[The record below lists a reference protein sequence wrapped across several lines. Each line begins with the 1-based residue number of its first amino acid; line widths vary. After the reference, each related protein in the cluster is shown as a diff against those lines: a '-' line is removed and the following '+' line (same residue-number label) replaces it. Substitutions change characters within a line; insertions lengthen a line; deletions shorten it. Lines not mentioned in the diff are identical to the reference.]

1 MVVVGGGGLRYEIVF
16 LCQIVNALDAGTDQG
31 PGVVGLFS
39 RVRTQC
45 YYAVL
50 FLLRALFFFWSAN
63 GLVIIRLISRVVD
76 IWHTCRQ

>member
-1 MVVVGGGGLRYEIVF
+1 MVVGGGGLRYEIVF

-50 FLLRALFFFWSAN
+50 FLLRALFF
-63 GLVIIRLISRVVD
+63 LVGQWLSNYP
-76 IWHTCRQ
+76 TYFKGC